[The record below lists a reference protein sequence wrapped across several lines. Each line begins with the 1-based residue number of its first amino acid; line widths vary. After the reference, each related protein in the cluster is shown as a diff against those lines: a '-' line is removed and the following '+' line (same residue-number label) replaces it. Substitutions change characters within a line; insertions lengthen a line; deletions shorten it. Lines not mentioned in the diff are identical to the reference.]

1 VTIFGGYA
9 VVFSTAPMV
18 RAYQKARRWI
28 EGALAMVFAG
38 AGLKLLFG
46 RA

>member
-1 VTIFGGYA
+1 
-9 VVFSTAPMV
+9 VVFPKALMV

-38 AGLKLLFG
+38 AGLRLLFS